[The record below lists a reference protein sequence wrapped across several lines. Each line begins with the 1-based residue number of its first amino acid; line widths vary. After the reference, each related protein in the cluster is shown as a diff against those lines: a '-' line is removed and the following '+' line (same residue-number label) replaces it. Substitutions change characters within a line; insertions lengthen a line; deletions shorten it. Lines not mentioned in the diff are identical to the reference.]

1 MACKRNS
8 KVHTCTSRKKNP
20 WKFISFSKIMHP
32 GYKILRA
39 VNSSSWPDFG
49 LVNFE
54 RFKFGE
60 KNNYFQ
66 VLPKFYFFLSKSECL
81 ILNRNPDHNIMKL
94 FDILPN
100 FSFITS
106 EMVYMSC
113 LISWWTALRTGI
125 RVLVPIPPAKM
136 KIMSIL

>member
-8 KVHTCTSRKKNP
+8 KVHTCTSRRKNP
-20 WKFISFSKIMHP
+20 WKFISFSKIMHS
-32 GYKILRA
+32 GYKILHA
-39 VNSSSWPDFG
+39 VNSSLWPDFG

-66 VLPKFYFFLSKSECL
+66 VLPKFYFFLSKSEYL
-81 ILNRNPDHNIMKL
+81 ILNRNTDHNIMKL

-100 FSFITS
+100 FPFITS
-106 EMVYMSC
+106 EMVYKSC
-113 LISWWTALRTGI
+113 LISWWTTLRTGL